1 MDTKLFKI
9 ILLFVLASFAPE
21 LAAQTFT
28 LSGKVVDENS
38 NPIEFASVSV
48 MGQGRATMTNLKGEF
63 SMQLQSADSVVVKF
77 SMVGYRS
84 KTRVLRRP
92 RSKQTFMIVL
102 HSDTELAEVVVTE
115 QRKQTGTIQ
124 KIATHRTYGSR
135 IRRYL
140 CFFIRIAL

>member
-124 KIATHRTYGSR
+124 KIDKKACS
-135 IRRYL
+135 
-140 CFFIRIAL
+140 